1 MDHIQYAY
9 SQSFAQKGMCLIY
22 IRAVFYRY
30 SKERS
35 IRFLGIL
42 KEDRQRY
49 FTTYITRVRD
59 AKKINIIQLMRGVK
73 PPSG

>member
-9 SQSFAQKGMCLIY
+9 SQSFAQKGVCLIY
-22 IRAVFYRY
+22 IRAAFYKY

-35 IRFLGIL
+35 IWFLGIL
-42 KEDRQRY
+42 KERQGY

-73 PPSG
+73 PPSV

>member
-9 SQSFAQKGMCLIY
+9 SQSFVQKGMCLIY

-42 KEDRQRY
+42 KERQGY

>member
-22 IRAVFYRY
+22 IRVVFYKY
-30 SKERS
+30 SKEKS

-42 KEDRQRY
+42 KERQGY

-73 PPSG
+73 PSLG